1 LYKEWV
7 SALITLLT
15 LALVAI
21 EAVGRALATVIGAT
35 LMLDLLALIIRLF
48 RKSGWSNPVASRV
61 AWHAACFKYL
71 SSDSACVNTS
81 SGKLL
86 ASS

>member
-7 SALITLLT
+7 SAFIMLLT
-15 LALVAI
+15 LALVAT
-21 EAVGRALATVIGAT
+21 EAVGRVLATVIGAT

-48 RKSGWSNPVASRV
+48 GKSGWSNPVASRV

-86 ASS
+86 PSS

>member
-1 LYKEWV
+1 MYKEWV

-48 RKSGWSNPVASRV
+48 RKSAWSNPVASRV